1 MLLLKLTKT
10 RLVKVKAQDFYV
22 AIHVQYLKRYL
33 MLITRACLGGSLK
46 SATVPLFE
54 RCLNIRIAKR
64 IARIPTVRTP
74 RQTPV
79 CIKVKAKIY
88 YFSSNIQTIEEHL
101 SQLKQYTSCS

>member
-33 MLITRACLGGSLK
+33 MLFTRACLGGSLK

-54 RCLNIRIAKR
+54 RCLNIRIAKG

-79 CIKVKAKIY
+79 CIKVKAKIN
-88 YFSSNIQTIEEHL
+88 YFSSNKQTKRVFI
-101 SQLKQYTSCS
+101 STQAVYIM